1 MLLHLLTGPEIETIL
16 NALFMNLVIYLCT
29 VGLLHV
35 FLLLFHW
42 GARESSNT
50 IQTQS
55 GQGDFEVSILKSS
68 LCFTVKMI
76 SQPVWSVHVLLI
88 QQHGCWPRDI
98 REEGVLWRSSH
109 LFFPGEGRGCSSA
122 RNTSRAEGIPGITP
136 SVLWFPPFHP
146 PLWGCQD
153 HLPSSPDLHWDLYL
167 IPVWGF
173 PGSLL
178 CEHSSQWCWGGC
190 KTEDNQMNPGRRGR
204 FAALVGC
211 NCNNL
216 TVTQEGSTETSRQA
230 EDVSNNRFY
239 RWPKTHT
246 WVWMAL
252 FSQPLSC
259 SSVTPQ
265 FSFCQNPQVFKA
277 SADRENMEEKTVLFH
292 RGVRILWK
300 PSGRLM
306 LAPSL

>member
-1 MLLHLLTGPEIETIL
+1 MFHSKDDIPACLICPCASNPAAWMLTKGYSGGGCSLKVQS
-16 NALFMNLVIYLCT
+16 LVPSWGGQRVFLCQKHFQSRRNSWYHPISPLVPPISSSS
-29 VGLLHV
+29 VGL
-35 FLLLFHW
+35 
-42 GARESSNT
+42 
-50 IQTQS
+50 S
-55 GQGDFEVSILKSS
+55 GPSA
-68 LCFTVKMI
+68 
-76 SQPVWSVHVLLI
+76 LI
-88 QQHGCWPRDI
+88 
-98 REEGVLWRSSH
+98 
-109 LFFPGEGRGCSSA
+109 
-122 RNTSRAEGIPGITP
+122 
-136 SVLWFPPFHP
+136 
-146 PLWGCQD
+146 
-153 HLPSSPDLHWDLYL
+153 PDLHWDLYL

-178 CEHSSQWCWGGC
+178 CEHSSQWCRGGC

-230 EDVSNNRFY
+230 EHVSNNRFY
-239 RWPKTHT
+239 RWLKTHT

-300 PSGRLM
+300 PSGHLM